1 MPTECNPDFF
11 GFQAAGGREVVA
23 RFDGGNLST
32 DAGVLLLADVD
43 RRAGI
48 LHEFARC
55 FTDHRD
61 PSRTEHTLEQ
71 LLAQRIYG
79 IALGYEDLN
88 DHDQLRKD
96 PLLAV
101 VAGSKDPVG
110 ADRARVRDAG

>member
-1 MPTECNPDFF
+1 MQTFF
-11 GFQAAGGREVVA
+11 P
-23 RFDGGNLST
+23 
-32 DAGVLLLADVD
+32 GVGSV
-43 RRAGI
+43 RPVETTSVRISG
-48 LHEFARC
+48 C
-55 FTDHRD
+55 
-61 PSRTEHTLEQ
+61 TEHTLEQ
-71 LLAQRIYG
+71 PLAQRIYG